1 MRLRGSRADVAKTF
15 VYATVEA
22 QSAIDLET
30 AKCVAELVAEST
42 SHALAL
48 LTSFTTGCSESK
60 NALWLRQYDQPSLSP
75 SFNST

>member
-42 SHALAL
+42 SACACIADEFYDGMLGEQECSL
-48 LTSFTTGCSESK
+48 VTSV
-60 NALWLRQYDQPSLSP
+60 
-75 SFNST
+75 